1 MDGPTLSTLDVVKDP
16 SVTFF
21 TMLGRAVV
29 RRCPRCGAGG
39 AFASWAALNEYC
51 TTCGFKFER
60 EPGYWVGALIINM
73 AVALFVFLVTL
84 VGGIALT
91 WPDPPWN
98 VLSALTIGVM
108 LVVPIAF
115 YPWSKS
121 IWMAIELSY
130 HKLEEK
136 EQFEAALRA
145 EMTDDR

>member
-1 MDGPTLSTLDVVKDP
+1 
-16 SVTFF
+16 
-21 TMLGRAVV
+21 MLGRAIA

-39 AFASWAALNEYC
+39 IFQNWASLHEYC
-51 TTCGFKFER
+51 SNCGFKFER

-73 AVALFVFLVTL
+73 AATLFVFLVTL

-98 VLSALTIGVM
+98 VLSAVTIGAM
-108 LVVPIAF
+108 LVVPIVF

-145 EMTDDR
+145 ETTDHR

>member
-1 MDGPTLSTLDVVKDP
+1 
-16 SVTFF
+16 
-21 TMLGRAVV
+21 MLGRALA
-29 RRCPRCGAGG
+29 RRCPRCGAAG
-39 AFASWAALNEYC
+39 AFENWAALNEYC
-51 TTCGFKFER
+51 SNCGFKFER

-98 VLSALTIGVM
+98 VLSAATIGVM
-108 LVVPIAF
+108 LVVPIVF

-136 EQFEAALRA
+136 ERFEASMRA
-145 EMTDDR
+145 SGSAER

>member
-1 MDGPTLSTLDVVKDP
+1 MDGPALSTLDVVRDP
-16 SVTFF
+16 SATFF

-73 AVALFVFLVTL
+73 AVALLVFLVTL

-145 EMTDDR
+145 EMTDHR

>member
-1 MDGPTLSTLDVVKDP
+1 MKDP
-16 SVTFF
+16 SASLA
-21 TMLGRAVV
+21 TMLGRAVA

-39 AFASWAALNEYC
+39 AFENWAALNEYC
-51 TTCGFKFER
+51 TRCGFKFER

-73 AVALFVFLVTL
+73 AAALLVFLVTL
-84 VGGIALT
+84 IGGIALT

-98 VLSALTIGVM
+98 ALSVATIGLM
-108 LVVPIAF
+108 LVVPIVF

-130 HKLEEK
+130 HKLEER

>member
-1 MDGPTLSTLDVVKDP
+1 
-16 SVTFF
+16 
-21 TMLGRAVV
+21 MLGRAVA
-29 RRCPRCGAGG
+29 RNCPRCGGG
-39 AFASWAALNEYC
+39 AIFANWAALKEYC
-51 TTCGFKFER
+51 STCGFKFER

-73 AVALFVFLVTL
+73 AAALIVFLATL

-98 VLSALTIGVM
+98 VLTAATIGVM
-108 LVVPIAF
+108 LVVPVIF

-136 EQFEAALRA
+136 EQFEASLRA
-145 EMTDDR
+145 DSAKSQ

>member
-1 MDGPTLSTLDVVKDP
+1 
-16 SVTFF
+16 
-21 TMLGRAVV
+21 MLGRAFV
-29 RRCPRCGAGG
+29 RRCPRCGSGG
-39 AFASWAALNEYC
+39 IFANWAALHEYC

-73 AVALFVFLVTL
+73 AAALFVFLVTL

-98 VLSALTIGVM
+98 VLSGVTIGVM

-136 EQFEAALRA
+136 EQFEASLRA
-145 EMTDDR
+145 ADSAKSQ

>member
-1 MDGPTLSTLDVVKDP
+1 M
-16 SVTFF
+16 
-21 TMLGRAVV
+21 
-29 RRCPRCGAGG
+29 
-39 AFASWAALNEYC
+39 
-51 TTCGFKFER
+51 
-60 EPGYWVGALIINM
+60 GALIINM
-73 AVALFVFLVTL
+73 AVALIVFLVTL

-98 VLSALTIGVM
+98 VLSAATIGVM
-108 LVVPIAF
+108 LVVPIVF

-145 EMTDDR
+145 EMTSDS

>member
-1 MDGPTLSTLDVVKDP
+1 
-16 SVTFF
+16 
-21 TMLGRAVV
+21 MLRRSIA
-29 RRCPRCGAGG
+29 RRCPRCGARGI
-39 AFASWAALNEYC
+39 FSNWAALHEHC

-73 AVALFVFLVTL
+73 AVALIVFLVTL
-84 VGGIALT
+84 VGGMALT

-98 VLSALTIGVM
+98 VLSAATIGVM
-108 LVVPIAF
+108 LVVPIVF

-145 EMTDDR
+145 SGESNA

>member
-1 MDGPTLSTLDVVKDP
+1 
-16 SVTFF
+16 
-21 TMLGRAVV
+21 MLGRAIV
-29 RRCPRCGAGG
+29 RQCPRCGASGI
-39 AFASWAALNEYC
+39 FSNWAALNEHC

-84 VGGIALT
+84 VGGIAFT

-108 LVVPIAF
+108 LVVPIVF

-121 IWMAIELSY
+121 MWMAIELSY

-136 EQFEAALRA
+136 EQFEASLRA
-145 EMTDDR
+145 ADSAKGQ

>member
-1 MDGPTLSTLDVVKDP
+1 MKDP
-16 SVTFF
+16 SASLF
-21 TMLGRAVV
+21 TMLGRSMA
-29 RRCPRCGAGG
+29 RRCPRCGGKRI
-39 AFASWAALNEYC
+39 FANWAALEEYC
-51 TTCGFKFER
+51 PTCGFKFER
-60 EPGYWVGALIINM
+60 EPGYWAGALIVNM
-73 AVALFVFLVTL
+73 AAALFVFLVTL

-98 VLSALTIGVM
+98 VLSGVTIGVM

-136 EQFEAALRA
+136 EQFEASMRA
-145 EMTDDR
+145 SKTAEG